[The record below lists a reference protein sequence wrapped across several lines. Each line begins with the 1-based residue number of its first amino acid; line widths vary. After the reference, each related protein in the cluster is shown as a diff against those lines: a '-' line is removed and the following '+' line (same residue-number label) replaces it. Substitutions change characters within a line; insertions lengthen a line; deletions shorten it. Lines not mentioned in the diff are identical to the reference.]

1 MAMDRNAADI
11 ARVPF
16 FINLEILN
24 PVSVADNDQTEAEHD
39 PILSCLNSP
48 EQPGPVF
55 GYMTDTSGKFEPVI
69 FWSCSRF
76 LLS

>member
-69 FWSCSRF
+69 F
-76 LLS
+76 